1 VILPGTSRMP
11 MVRTYWQ
18 VSVADVLPVDK
29 PWPLPLVLEGP
40 CPMCGHVREALLS
53 VVTPERPPRN

>member
-1 VILPGTSRMP
+1 